1 MIQLSSETQV
11 PGLAVNDPTLF
22 GDPSSRRPKPQRA
35 TTAAGGGGGEAGDG
49 RGGWRQPCV
58 WETAAP
64 ADGGSGRR
72 PRRMG
77 RLPGGMKAAGA
88 GRPRRMEAAV
98 AASGSL
104 GGWRRPRW
112 AGRGGWRRLWRPAA
126 PLVGGGGDG
135 GRGRR
140 RATAAAD
147 GGSGRWVE
155 AAGDSRGTRGEL
167 GRRKAQIPG
176 RRRPMAGGRR
186 TPTVDGDGDRRQ

>member
-58 WETAAP
+58 WSTAAP

-72 PRRMG
+72 PRRLG
-77 RLPGGMKAAGA
+77 RLPRGMEAAGAGQPRRMEAAVA

-98 AASGSL
+98 AANGSL

-147 GGSGRWVE
+147 GGSGGGWRR
-155 AAGDSRGTRGEL
+155 RGTRGGL
-167 GRRKAQIPG
+167 GRRKAQLPG
-176 RRRPMAGGRR
+176 RRRP
-186 TPTVDGDGDRRQ
+186 